1 MVCKGKMKAEYGHH
15 SNPRDFPNL
24 SLARRSTRLEANRI
38 LIALA
43 LRALSVETMNP
54 ETEQA
59 RANAAAEEILRL
71 IYGEDF
77 EGCAVSFE
85 SVAAVILEAM
95 QWRASMGKELLE
107 LHEKVAEAVDL
118 LSTPPS
124 QSSPDDPGGLLALL
138 GQRLDAIHTIT
149 QKLNQT
155 AALIK
160 SQPEDL

>member
-1 MVCKGKMKAEYGHH
+1 MEKAG
-15 SNPRDFPNL
+15 P
-24 SLARRSTRLEANRI
+24 NRI

-95 QWRASMGKELLE
+95 QWRAAMGKELLE

>member
-1 MVCKGKMKAEYGHH
+1 M
-15 SNPRDFPNL
+15 PP
-24 SLARRSTRLEANRI
+24 
-38 LIALA
+38 
-43 LRALSVETMNP
+43 P
-54 ETEQA
+54 
-59 RANAAAEEILRL
+59 RL

-85 SVAAVILEAM
+85 SVAAVVFEAM
-95 QWRASMGKELLE
+95 QWRASLDKELLE

-118 LSTPPS
+118 LSTPPGQ
-124 QSSPDDPGGLLALL
+124 QSPEHPGGLLSLL

-160 SQPEDL
+160 AQPEEL

>member
-1 MVCKGKMKAEYGHH
+1 M
-15 SNPRDFPNL
+15 
-24 SLARRSTRLEANRI
+24 I
-38 LIALA
+38 
-43 LRALSVETMNP
+43 P
-54 ETEQA
+54 EQERA

-85 SVAAVILEAM
+85 SVATVILEAM
-95 QWRASMGKELLE
+95 QWRVELDKELLD
-107 LHEKVAEAVDL
+107 LHEKVVEAVDL
-118 LSTPPS
+118 LSTPPG
-124 QSSPDDPGGLLALL
+124 QDSPDQPGGLLSLL

-160 SQPEDL
+160 AQPDDL

>member
-1 MVCKGKMKAEYGHH
+1 
-15 SNPRDFPNL
+15 
-24 SLARRSTRLEANRI
+24 
-38 LIALA
+38 
-43 LRALSVETMNP
+43 MNP
-54 ETEQA
+54 ESEHA

-85 SVAAVILEAM
+85 SVASVILEAM
-95 QWRASMGKELLE
+95 RWKPSLQKELLE

-118 LSTPPS
+118 LSTPPG
-124 QSSPDDPGGLLALL
+124 QHSPNEPGVLLSLL
-138 GQRLDAIHTIT
+138 GQRLDAIHTLT

-160 SQPEDL
+160 AQPEEP